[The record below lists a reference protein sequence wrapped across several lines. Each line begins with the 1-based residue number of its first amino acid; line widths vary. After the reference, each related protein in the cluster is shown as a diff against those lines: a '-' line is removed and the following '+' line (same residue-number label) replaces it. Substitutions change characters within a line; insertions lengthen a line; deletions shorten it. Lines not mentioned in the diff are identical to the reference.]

1 MSNKVFTWN
10 IYNQLI
16 TGNLDVQSNIN
27 TLMKNYLLREKYI
40 DIKTVN
46 FVLYFAVKLIFKRN
60 IVVFYIILTL

>member
-27 TLMKNYLLREKYI
+27 TLMKKYLLREKYI
-40 DIKTVN
+40 DIKTVS

-60 IVVFYIILTL
+60 IVVFYIILT

>member
-27 TLMKNYLLREKYI
+27 TLMKNYLLREIYI
-40 DIKTVN
+40 DIKTVS

>member
-27 TLMKNYLLREKYI
+27 TLMKNYLLREIYI
-40 DIKTVN
+40 DIKTVS

-60 IVVFYIILTL
+60 IVVFYIILIL

>member
-40 DIKTVN
+40 GIKTFS
-46 FVLYFAVKLIFKRN
+46 FVIYFAVKLIFKRN
-60 IVVFYIILTL
+60 IVVFYIILII